1 MLYQINEPQR
11 PSVSIAVLDYDRV
24 FHFILKE
31 SIPFWAPDANVKLQ
45 FFVTPEELLYS
56 LLQNAGNPD
65 SLPDLIQCEL
75 DSVHF
80 DGFQFLENFRRMSVI
95 LCRELP
101 VCVVSNTILKSDRQR
116 LEEERLA
123 DLWFEKPVHKQTFHS
138 MIALGITSA
147 ARKKNKPFS
156 R

>member
-1 MLYQINEPQR
+1 LLYQLNVPQR
-11 PSVSIAVLDYDRV
+11 QSVSIAVLDYDRV

-31 SIPFWAPDANVKLQ
+31 SIPFWAPDTQVKLQ

-80 DGFQFLENFRRMSVI
+80 DGFQFLESFRRLSSV

-116 LEEERLA
+116 LQEERLA
-123 DLWFEKPVHKQTFHS
+123 DLWFEKPVNQQSFNA
-138 MIALGITSA
+138 MVALGVTSA
-147 ARKKNKPFS
+147 ARKKKSPFS
-156 R
+156 N